1 MNKYIND
8 PDSLASLVG
17 CAFWLCVLAGAMA
30 LFFGGI
36 RGILR

>member
-1 MNKYIND
+1 MNKFINN

-30 LFFGGI
+30 LLFGGVF
-36 RGILR
+36 GLLR